1 MRPEHYHTHSGD
13 INILNVDWPAF
24 CSSVNIYEA
33 GCAFQNVSGGLYLCT
48 EVAWELIYRQSDI
61 DFRKMCLPHSVLSDF
76 WCSAGV
82 FISACIKWYSLE
94 TQPDAKEVLKNKLKH
109 QRLWIQ
115 SASFQV
121 RVLLFKVHVLV
132 CLWIYITLRTN
143 KSTFSLVLF

>member
-76 WCSAGV
+76 
-82 FISACIKWYSLE
+82 
-94 TQPDAKEVLKNKLKH
+94 
-109 QRLWIQ
+109 
-115 SASFQV
+115 
-121 RVLLFKVHVLV
+121 
-132 CLWIYITLRTN
+132 
-143 KSTFSLVLF
+143 